1 SQGFNLIGNTS
12 GVTITNPQPND
23 ISDIPDPG
31 IAPLALKSGTTPTHA
46 LLPGSPAIDQGGS
59 ASDPV
64 SGDPIARD
72 QRGYVRTSK
81 PDIGAFEFAGTVPK
95 ALGNISTRGFVQ
107 TGNDVLIGGLI
118 ISGNGPKQVIL
129 RALGPTLGQPPFDVP
144 NALANPTLEL
154 RDGNGALIVSNDNWE
169 DAANSQAISD

>member
-1 SQGFNLIGNTS
+1 
-12 GVTITNPQPND
+12 
-23 ISDIPDPG
+23 
-31 IAPLALKSGTTPTHA
+31 
-46 LLPGSPAIDQGGS
+46 S

-72 QRGYVRTSK
+72 QRGYVRTST

-129 RALGPTLGQPPFDVP
+129 RSLGPTLGQPPFNVP
-144 NALANPTLEL
+144 NALANPTLSL
-154 RDGNGALIVSNDNWE
+154 FDGTGNLVTSNDDWGN
-169 DAANSQAISD
+169 APNKQAIIDGGFAPPSSLESAVL